1 MPSAH
6 GNASDWVGGEMHGGH
21 IHVHGNAGHLIGSA
35 YRGSAIGMTG
45 GVILIDGS
53 AGNEVGLTLRRGL
66 VAIGGACGDF
76 VGANMTFAVS
86 RQQRRLDEVQLASQG
101 FANANSLIYGAGV
114 TVVLLMLPPVRNWLV
129 DLVNVQST
137 GSPDISDRRAVQ
149 LAYTYGASLVVAIQT
164 VIGLVAAGI
173 WWRRMGGM
181 RERPTPKHTST

>member
-1 MPSAH
+1 MKTTVLRKAGRLALWISPIVL
-6 GNASDWVGGEMHGGH
+6 VGGFFALWSLKQQNPAAASVLGPVLGISLM
-21 IHVHGNAGHLIGSA
+21 A
-35 YRGSAIGMTG
+35 Y
-45 GVILIDGS
+45 
-53 AGNEVGLTLRRGL
+53 
-66 VAIGGACGDF
+66 
-76 VGANMTFAVS
+76 MTFAVS